1 MKAFII
7 KQRKLVS
14 LLLVGL
20 YTFAVLLA
28 GYFHEHSVFKGSF
41 PDLKT
46 SNKSIVSA
54 NENSTESCFNL
65 HNSQILIG
73 DIVSIDDYEIHE
85 NLVVRESHSFFIF
98 SNTKENTVFFSLRA
112 PPYLG

>member
-1 MKAFII
+1 MKTFII

-14 LLLVGL
+14 LLLVGV

-46 SNKSIVSA
+46 STKKIVSA

-73 DIVSIDDYEIHE
+73 DVISFDNYEIHE
-85 NLVVRESHSFFIF
+85 NLVIRESHSYYNF
-98 SNTKENTVFFSLRA
+98 SYSKENIVFFSLRA
-112 PPYLG
+112 PPAVG

>member
-1 MKAFII
+1 MKTFII

-14 LLLVGL
+14 FLLVGL

-28 GYFHEHSVFKGSF
+28 GYFHEHSVFKGGF

-54 NENSTESCFNL
+54 NEDSTESCFNL
-65 HNSQILIG
+65 HNSQVLIG
-73 DIVSIDDYEIHE
+73 DIVSIDKYEILE
-85 NLVVRESHSFFIF
+85 NLVIRESLSYFNF
-98 SNTKENTVFFSLRA
+98 SYTKENIVFFSLRA
-112 PPYLG
+112 PPSVG